1 MSRSMSARASAKASA
16 KQEKEQAEAQG
27 HLLYWQ
33 RLEHSLNGMILRA
46 KDEVILAQKEQ
57 KRWEG
62 RIAAMEGKA

>member
-1 MSRSMSARASAKASA
+1 MSA

-33 RLEHSLNGMILRA
+33 RLEQSLNGMILRA

-57 KRWEG
+57 KRWQE
-62 RIAAMEGKA
+62 RIATMERKA

>member
-1 MSRSMSARASAKASA
+1 MSASA

-57 KRWEG
+57 TRWQE
-62 RIAAMEGKA
+62 RIATMERKA